1 MPIWDEGKWERNR
14 KDHGVDFADLEAFFE
29 GDWLTR
35 EDT

>member
-1 MPIWDEGKWERNR
+1 MPIWDEGKRERNR